1 MDMGMALFDDDAEES
16 NQPSEFVKLSKYQ
29 VNISNDNLT

>member
-1 MDMGMALFDDDAEES
+1 MDMGMALFDGDAEES